1 MNHQKRSEVYTAD
14 DASALPEV
22 MAEVWKAILISI
34 RVLERDEN
42 MKEYV
47 SVSSFPSIEAS
58 SETVAIVTALIND
71 IVEQMVSDTSPLFQD
86 AFARSIKTLVG
97 PSDTLLVSVETT
109 RCKSRMVDY
118 EDADEYVPTP
128 DEMLNNEIPDFPFPT
143 VYDFISEINRPAEP
157 NQANQ
162 AMRFNFRVKDLKY
175 DVEKMKKK
183 KKNPQEIVD
192 SINTKLTR
200 LANWKD
206 VLLKDDETMPDP
218 FAQSAEWGERIKLKY
233 QSLKALA
240 ADPKKALDTQYDKR
254 KTFIK
259 IIDQWSDRLKRS
271 FKFVYQSQREYEDF
285 ATPILRS
292 KWRNEIVNASKL
304 FSQTAF
310 LDMKGPNF
318 EVGNPAPVFDPE
330 RYFLWDS
337 DYPVAVAM
345 FEMMAWFEKME
356 YLLPS
361 LGGSIRQHTY
371 SRGFITERV
380 LTDFW
385 KGIAEWVMTIEG
397 KSIPISHGHTAKG
410 LLDVVAAKDKTLV
423 PARTSIDDER
433 DHTDIFLSALDKLNR
448 LSRDSSAVEMKP
460 VKEMYRDNF
469 FMGKELVDWWTT
481 LVRDMD
487 LVEDITIACAERGN
501 QAWSDIMAD
510 IVYQEL
516 EDETKQDDDPGKQA
530 YAEQSLD
537 KWKKLY
543 PVMKQAEAIAEILPW
558 DAIGGDDTSIPDMQ
572 STLKDLWK
580 DNGIKFDDETVSVAL
595 DAANGNDGNSY
606 LFVAPRFFRGI
617 GLDEELP
624 AFLEF
629 SNMVEKQMTAVFNSL
644 DLKYKVTVLHPQLV
658 DKNSVDTPLFASR
671 APHPAILVTLVQ
683 E

>member
-1 MNHQKRSEVYTAD
+1 MG
-14 DASALPEV
+14 
-22 MAEVWKAILISI
+22 
-34 RVLERDEN
+34 
-42 MKEYV
+42 
-47 SVSSFPSIEAS
+47 
-58 SETVAIVTALIND
+58 

-218 FAQSAEWGERIKLKY
+218 FAQSAEWGEKIKLKY

-240 ADPKKALDTQYDKR
+240 SDPKKALDTQYDKR

-271 FKFVYQSQREYEDF
+271 FKYIYQSQREYEDF

-292 KWRNEIVNASKL
+292 RWRNEIVNASKL

-310 LDMKGPNF
+310 LDMKGPHY
-318 EVGNPAPVFDPE
+318 EIGNPAPVFDPD

-337 DYPVAVAM
+337 DYPSAVAM
-345 FEMMAWFEKME
+345 FEMMTWFESME
-356 YLLPS
+356 FLLPS
-361 LGGSIRQHTY
+361 VGGSIRQHTY

-385 KGIAEWVMTIEG
+385 KGIAQWVKDPSVLNT
-397 KSIPISHGHTAKG
+397 HGHSAKS
-410 LLDVVAAKDKTLV
+410 LLDVVATSDITLV
-423 PARTSIDDER
+423 PARNKATDQR
-433 DHTDIFLSALDKLNR
+433 DHTEVFLDSLHALNE
-448 LSRDSSAVEMKP
+448 LSRESSVGEMKP
-460 VKEMYRDNF
+460 VKQMYRDYF

-481 LVRDMD
+481 FVRDMD
-487 LVEDITIACAERGN
+487 LVQDVAAVCAERGN
-501 QAWSDIMAD
+501 RPWSDIMAD
-510 IVYQEL
+510 YVYQEL
-516 EDETKQDDDPGKQA
+516 QDETRVDDDPGK
-530 YAEQSLD
+530 
-537 KWKKLY
+537 
-543 PVMKQAEAIAEILPW
+543 
-558 DAIGGDDTSIPDMQ
+558 
-572 STLKDLWK
+572 
-580 DNGIKFDDETVSVAL
+580 
-595 DAANGNDGNSY
+595 
-606 LFVAPRFFRGI
+606 
-617 GLDEELP
+617 
-624 AFLEF
+624 
-629 SNMVEKQMTAVFNSL
+629 
-644 DLKYKVTVLHPQLV
+644 
-658 DKNSVDTPLFASR
+658 
-671 APHPAILVTLVQ
+671 
-683 E
+683 